1 SDIRDRF
8 SKRRAEVEAGIERF
22 RKEKG
27 RAPTTREI
35 QVITRETRNVKL
47 KEISSPEVRSFQRSQ
62 LSESELATLEA
73 MKQQALV
80 GADGT
85 VRMGSPWRALLHAR
99 DHLYE
104 RHSVV
109 RGHQILAEALNQ
121 KLGYL
126 DLTALKRYMTSDS
139 NGMVCLA
146 VHGRNRLLSC
156 QWGSRRGLN
165 LERWSIEFVNQT
177 QNSCLPLGK
186 TEGVAFDLKSKGQE
200 EVFRETRQTTH

>member
-47 KEISSPEVRSFQRSQ
+47 KEISSPEVRALQRSQ
-62 LSESELATLEA
+62 LSDLELATLETIKRRA
-73 MKQQALV
+73 QDGRVETV
-80 GADGT
+80 GMESA
-85 VRMGSPWRALLHAR
+85 WRSLLRAR

-104 RHSVV
+104 RVSVV
-109 RGHQILAEALNQ
+109 RGHQVLAEALNQ

-126 DLTALKRYMTSDS
+126 DLETLKRYMSS
-139 NGMVCLA
+139 IRNGIVRLA
-146 VHGRNRLLSC
+146 EHARNPVLSC
-156 QWGSRRGLN
+156 QWASRHGLH
-165 LERWSIEFVNQT
+165 LERWSIAFVN
-177 QNSCLPLGK
+177 
-186 TEGVAFDLKSKGQE
+186 
-200 EVFRETRQTTH
+200 